1 MRIIDG
7 RIVTQQIGND
17 SITDAQ
23 LNSLFQEGNLE
34 RIYAAES
41 AVTFTSPFAD
51 VPIVVTAE
59 GPGLDYARVLHKYAD
74 SFSWQSDIPGSAN
87 WFAWGHRS

>member
-7 RIVTQQIGND
+7 RIVAQQVVDD
-17 SITDAQ
+17 SITDAK
-23 LNSLFQEGNLE
+23 LNSLFQEDNFA

-41 AVTFTSPFAD
+41 AITFTTPFAET
-51 VPIVVTAE
+51 PAVVTAE
-59 GPGLDYARVLHKYAD
+59 GPGLSYARILHKYAD
-74 SFSWQSDIPGSAN
+74 SFSWQADIPGSAH